1 MATDPRL
8 AYEKLRYALEEFHS
22 AALTYQDPDAPELLR
37 RSQQLADAYIVYDDS
52 LFTHYGI
59 EAPFD
64 TFEDEEDLEEDLE
77 EEYDDDEFDED
88 FDDDDFDDDEDDEFL
103 DDDDFDDD
111 DEEEL

>member
-22 AALTYQDPDAPELLR
+22 AALTYQDADAPEVLR
-37 RSQQLADAYIVYDDS
+37 RAQKLTDAYIVYDDS

-64 TFEDEEDLEEDLE
+64 TFDDE
-77 EEYDDDEFDED
+77 DEFDED
-88 FDDDDFDDDEDDEFL
+88 EFDDDEDVDDDDEDIDDDEDV
-103 DDDDFDDD
+103 DDDDFYDDEDED
-111 DEEEL
+111 DEEI